1 MPKELFDQNLIETP
15 DVPEDDDR
23 IALGKPGIAGAINLT
38 WLYFKQLL
46 QTAVN
51 WIDFTPQV
59 SNPTYKEGRLFY
71 QDSEKAL
78 AIYNDRANTLKQLG
92 RELGDRGLNNTG
104 STILNGQV
112 VYISGDNGTNRT
124 IALADA
130 SDSAKAL
137 GTIGFATEDIA
148 NGQIGEITFIG
159 KVRDVDTSGCTV
171 ANVLYLSTTP
181 GQFTETPPQSPNY
194 IVFLGNCGRV
204 DASNGEIDAKIIPR
218 NNTQSVIKIFN
229 GSVLEDTSTS
239 VSSDGS
245 DITLSYE
252 QNGGGDLSLFFDSG
266 FYEFDST
273 PAATVI
279 LTAGT
284 DSSPI
289 LNYVFI
295 PDSTKLLTA
304 NTTGFPTEQHVP
316 VATVLCQSALGA
328 QTDGVYKMHAWTDH
342 LSDAED
348 QGHLSHV
355 NSWIRNQQATWLSGI
370 TPTTSI
376 ITNPGAIDNVYFSSS
391 LGDVLQLHEHV
402 FPALDMQTSDPIWI
416 INDFTTKY
424 DRLTDL
430 SSLDTDSDGN
440 SLRTNNT
447 YYSIVVIGVVSE
459 DTADCKYMANA
470 PSGFYTNATDA
481 ENDPSGYSNYSI
493 PTDFK
498 GTGFLIARIVL
509 RYQTAS
515 SGTLTEVLTEDLR
528 GLLPSTSPG
537 GGGSGTRDEISDTD
551 GNTFVNV
558 GVGDLVDIKS
568 NLSTGNLLTL
578 KRNDDTEVLQIDS
591 DGALYNDSWQYYYRK
606 NNSIFL
612 GCFNSGTS
620 VTSATNNI
628 SVGLSAGKSLST
640 GTFNTAVGMQAG
652 LNLTSGVG
660 NTLIGN
666 ASGYQIGGGDNNT
679 MIGRNAGYNSANQ
692 DNNIMIGY
700 YAGYYSIDSD
710 IFLLANQQYADAATE
725 KTNSLMYGIHGATP
739 SAQMLRINGTLNV
752 NTAELTNQVAGDIQS
767 GNSLILPEI
776 TTPTADTNYGK
787 IYTKTDNKLYFQDG
801 SGVEH
806 EIAFV

>member
-130 SDSAKAL
+130 SDSSKAL
-137 GTIGFATEDIA
+137 GTIGFATEDII

-159 KVRDVDTSGCTV
+159 KVRNVDTSGCTV

-181 GQFTETPPQSPNY
+181 GEFTETPPQSPNY

-509 RYQTAS
+509 RYQTAA

-568 NLSTGNLLTL
+568 NLSSGNLLTL
-578 KRNDDTEVLQIDS
+578 KRNDDTEVLQVDS
-591 DGALYNDSWQYYYRK
+591 NGTMQSNGKDLLYFQS
-606 NNSIFL
+606 NNVVCNPTEDVSGSIAGSQNVGIGHFV
-612 GCFNSGTS
+612 FGTS
-620 VTSATNNI
+620 MSGNRDVGIGYNALGNLTNGSDIVAIGYNTLAAMTSGDYCIGMGTN
-628 SVGLSAGKSLST
+628 
-640 GTFNTAVGMQAG
+640 AG
-652 LNLTSGVG
+652 LALTTQQY
-660 NTLIGN
+660 NILIGN
-666 ASGYQIGGGDNNT
+666 DAGRYITQGDTLIIDPYNRTNSAGDLNNSLVYGT
-679 MIGRNAGYNSANQ
+679 FSTNMYDQRLRVNGVFRCDTFTTTERGSITAETGDIIFNSTTGNFEGYNGSTW
-692 DNNIMIGY
+692 
-700 YAGYYSIDSD
+700 
-710 IFLLANQQYADAATE
+710 AT
-725 KTNSLMYGIHGATP
+725 LG
-739 SAQMLRINGTLNV
+739 
-752 NTAELTNQVAGDIQS
+752 
-767 GNSLILPEI
+767 
-776 TTPTADTNYGK
+776 
-787 IYTKTDNKLYFQDG
+787 
-801 SGVEH
+801 
-806 EIAFV
+806 